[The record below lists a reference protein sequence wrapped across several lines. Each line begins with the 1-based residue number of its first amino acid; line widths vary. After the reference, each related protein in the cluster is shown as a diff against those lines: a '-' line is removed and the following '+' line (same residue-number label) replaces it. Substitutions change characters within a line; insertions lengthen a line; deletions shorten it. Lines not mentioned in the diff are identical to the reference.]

1 MKKIAFTLFLA
12 LLMLSLFAQKLTV
25 IDYFEK
31 LPPEIIDDYKIE
43 NAEGEWI
50 SKSNAGYEI
59 FPTVDI
65 INGYIEIM
73 QNANNPLVTDDPE
86 VATVK
91 KVALNELPK
100 DLFKTGGTGGGTTK
114 LQVVLYRKKDGSA
127 LIAISKYTNDGG
139 MYIESRINFMEYKN
153 EEWIDVTYD
162 IQPSIT
168 CNNFVNQGFDMPD
181 FPEAF
186 HETFG
191 IVYNLPQ
198 YGTTIEISLIVG
210 GLTLICDGTMESLPA
225 DKKLVC
231 DFIDNTK
238 KTPIKLYWDKP
249 NRKFYLK

>member
-65 INGYIEIM
+65 INGYIEII
-73 QNANNPLVTDDPE
+73 DE
-86 VATVK
+86 
-91 KVALNELPK
+91 
-100 DLFKTGGTGGGTTK
+100 GTGGGTTK
-114 LQVVLYRKKDGSA
+114 LQVVLFRKKDGSA

-181 FPEAF
+181 FPEDF
-186 HETFG
+186 HEMFG